1 MVILLI
7 YLSKKITIGIIVFFV
22 VITVV
27 IIGRYAIGLYFKKK
41 FSKRPPPGVI
51 VEIVSNK
58 SFSQSL
64 ESYCTSLSSKTSS
77 YKIKKNE
84 LLEPI
89 NFNKKVNKGDIIAK
103 LSSKT
108 IAAPFAGVI
117 GKRGISGSSLGSE
130 NTIMLT
136 LDDSRKILC
145 DLKVPEVYAAI
156 LKKDLSLK
164 ATFSAYKNKTYKGKI
179 ESVASRVDAQTRSIL
194 ARAKIDNENF
204 EIIPG
209 SLLEIEIFY
218 NEKNT
223 LGIPDTSIMY
233 EGSKKFIY
241 KIVENNLIKKIEIET
256 GIRNKG
262 NLEVLSGI
270 NEGDK
275 LVAEGLTKVR
285 PGMKVKPIIKSE

>member
-1 MVILLI
+1 MKR
-7 YLSKKITIGIIVFFV
+7 SKKITIGIIIFFV
-22 VITVV
+22 VITLI

-51 VEIVSNK
+51 VETVSNN

-89 NFNKKVNKGDIIAK
+89 NFNMKVDKGDVIAK

-108 IAAPFAGVI
+108 IIAPFSGVI
-117 GKRGISGSSLGSE
+117 GKRGISESSLGSE
-130 NTIMLT
+130 NTIILT

-145 DLKVPEVYAAI
+145 DLKIPEVYAAI
-156 LKKDLSLK
+156 LKKDLKLK
-164 ATFSAYKNKTYKGKI
+164 AKFSAYKDKTYEGKI
-179 ESVASRVDAQTRSIL
+179 ESIASRVDPQTRSIL
-194 ARAKIDNENF
+194 ARAKINNENN

-218 NEKNT
+218 NKKNA
-223 LGIPDTSIMY
+223 LSVPDTSIMY

-241 KIVENNLIKKIEIET
+241 KIIENNIIKKTEIET
-256 GIRNKG
+256 GVRYQG
-262 NLEVLSGI
+262 NLEVLSGL

-275 LVAEGLTKVR
+275 IVAEGLTKVR
-285 PGMKVKPIIKSE
+285 PGMKVKPINQSQ

>member
-1 MVILLI
+1 MKR
-7 YLSKKITIGIIVFFV
+7 SKKITTIIIIFFLVIALIV
-22 VITVV
+22 V
-27 IIGRYAIGLYFKKK
+27 GRYAVGLYFKKK

-51 VEIVSNK
+51 VEVVSNK

-64 ESYCTSLSSKTSS
+64 ESYCTSLSSKTTS

-89 NFNKKVNKGDIIAK
+89 NFNTKVNKGDVIAK
-103 LSSKT
+103 LTSKT
-108 IAAPFAGVI
+108 ITAPFAGII

-130 NTIMLT
+130 NTIILT
-136 LDDSRKILC
+136 LDDSKKVLC
-145 DLKVPEVYAAI
+145 DLKIPEVYAAV
-156 LKKDLSLK
+156 LKKDLKLK
-164 ATFSAYKNKTYKGKI
+164 ATFSAYKNKTYEGKI

-194 ARAKIDNENF
+194 ARAKVNNENS
-204 EIIPG
+204 EILPG

-218 NEKNT
+218 NEKDA
-223 LGIPDTSIMY
+223 LSIPDTSIMY

-241 KIVENNLIKKIEIET
+241 KIIENNMIKKIEIET

-262 NLEVLSGI
+262 NLEVLSSL

-275 LVAEGLTKVR
+275 VIAEGLTKVK
-285 PGMKVKPIIKSE
+285 PGMKVKPIYKSQ